1 MRRYLLLLIAL
12 LSLTPA
18 ARAGNEPD
26 SLLRTLDRAIAER
39 SLRTARKEELL
50 RELKQRR
57 DAQESLRDRYRINDE
72 IIDNYTSFV
81 CDSATSYIHDNLR
94 IAETL
99 GDERLRTES
108 RLRLAFVYSLS
119 GLFVQASD
127 LLRAIDFGALT
138 ADQKL
143 SYCWTRIRYYENLT
157 RYTGDE
163 ALGAD
168 YAAQIRRCA
177 TRSCRCCPKTPKC
190 TSRRKPSSCRP
201 TGDWRRP
208 KGSSRKS
215 TADRLP
221 TRTATP
227 WRR

>member
-81 CDSATSYIHDNLR
+81 CDSATS
-94 IAETL
+94 
-99 GDERLRTES
+99 
-108 RLRLAFVYSLS
+108 
-119 GLFVQASD
+119 
-127 LLRAIDFGALT
+127 
-138 ADQKL
+138 
-143 SYCWTRIRYYENLT
+143 
-157 RYTGDE
+157 
-163 ALGAD
+163 
-168 YAAQIRRCA
+168 
-177 TRSCRCCPKTPKC
+177 
-190 TSRRKPSSCRP
+190 
-201 TGDWRRP
+201 
-208 KGSSRKS
+208 
-215 TADRLP
+215 
-221 TRTATP
+221 
-227 WRR
+227 